1 ENLVGDALGDRAV
14 LARSGLIGGPG
25 DYSDRFGYWVSRFA
39 LAAAEGPRAPV
50 LVPAVS
56 DQASET
62 LDVRDTAA
70 FLIDIAAHP
79 DSPHGPINVTGQP
92 RRLGEVLEHSAA
104 VAGFTG
110 PTIPADPPWLTE
122 REVNPWSGPRSLPLW
137 LPDTGYDG
145 FATRDR
151 SRAIAFGLTQRGLD
165 E

>member
-1 ENLVGDALGDRAV
+1 AMVRGAVDTLADRARRWVYVSSCSVYAEHDTPGADESAPLAEPLDTDVADHGYTHYDPAKFRCENLVGDALGDRAV
-14 LARSGLIGGPG
+14 LARSGLIGGHG

-79 DSPHGPINVTGQP
+79 DSPHPPIHRPGHPP
-92 RRLGEVLEHSAA
+92 R
-104 VAGFTG
+104 
-110 PTIPADPPWLTE
+110 
-122 REVNPWSGPRSLPLW
+122 PR
-137 LPDTGYDG
+137 D
-145 FATRDR
+145 
-151 SRAIAFGLTQRGLD
+151 
-165 E
+165 